1 MKQTNRKGTSLL
13 IERVV
18 VNGTLQDIF
27 VDETGTIASVGEGT
41 ARAFRSEAETSIDG
55 AGDLALPGLVNT
67 HTHAAMTLL
76 RGYADDM
83 PLQEWLTQKIWP
95 LEAHLTGQDVYWGT
109 KIACLEMIR
118 SGTVAFNDMYFFM
131 DEAARAVDEMGLCA
145 VLAYG
150 FIDLFSEEK
159 REAECKVTR
168 DFVSTIHGMK
178 NPRITAA
185 VGPHA
190 VYTVSPE
197 GLRWV
202 SEFAAEKGIGI
213 HVHLSETEKE
223 VADAVS
229 QWQKRPVQILDE
241 CGVLTPRTVAA
252 HCCWLDRD
260 ECSLLAKRGVHI
272 SHNPASNMKL
282 ATGRA
287 MPYHWLKDAG
297 ASVTLGTDGCA
308 SNNNLDLF
316 EEMKIASLLQ
326 KHAWNSQT
334 LLPAGEALAM
344 ATSAGATALG
354 FGRGVIV
361 PGEPAN
367 LILVDSHAVCNTPL
381 HNIVSNLVY
390 SCSGS
395 AVKTTICQGIVLMKD
410 RVVPGEEEIL
420 AGAAK
425 AAASLVKRAVE
436 EKEEGVFPPLPDE

>member
-1 MKQTNRKGTSLL
+1 MKNTHTKGTSLL
-13 IERVV
+13 IERVS

-27 VDETGTIASVGEGT
+27 VDETGTIASVGEGISRT
-41 ARAFRSEAETSIDG
+41 FRGEAETSIDG
-55 AGDLALPGLVNT
+55 AGDLAFPGLVNT

-76 RGYADDM
+76 RGFADDM
-83 PLQEWLTQKIWP
+83 SLHEWWTQKIWP
-95 LEAHLTGQDVYWGT
+95 LEAHLTGSDIYWGT
-109 KIACLEMIR
+109 KLACLEMIR

-150 FIDLFSEEK
+150 FIDFFSEER
-159 REAECKVTR
+159 REAECRATERLVQSIYR
-168 DFVSTIHGMK
+168 MA
-178 NPRITAA
+178 NPRIKAA

-190 VYTVSPE
+190 VYTVSQE

-223 VADAVS
+223 VNDAVS
-229 QWQKRPVQILDE
+229 QWKRRPVQILDE

-260 ECSLLAKRGVHI
+260 ECSLLAKRGVHV

-282 ATGRA
+282 VAGRA
-287 MPYHWLKDAG
+287 MPYHWLKEAG
-297 ASVTLGTDGCA
+297 ASVTLGTDGSA

-334 LLPAGEALAM
+334 LLPAGEAFAM
-344 ATSAGATALG
+344 ATSAGARALG
-354 FGRGVIV
+354 FGQGKIA

-367 LILVDSHAVCNTPL
+367 LILVDSRAVCNTPL
-381 HNIVSNLVY
+381 HHPISNLVY

-395 AVKTTICQGIVLMKD
+395 AVKTTICQGRVLMKD
-410 RVVPGEEEIL
+410 RVVPGEGEIL

-425 AAASLVKRAVE
+425 AAALLVKRATE
-436 EKEEGVFPPLPDE
+436 DMEGGVSPTSR

>member
-1 MKQTNRKGTSLL
+1 MENIGSRKGSLL
-13 IERVV
+13 VEQVMVDGKI
-18 VNGTLQDIF
+18 QDIF
-27 VDETGTIASVGEGT
+27 IDETGMIASIGDAIAREYRGEADACIEG
-41 ARAFRSEAETSIDG
+41 G
-55 AGDLALPGLVNT
+55 GDLALPGLVNT

-83 PLQEWLTQKIWP
+83 PLQDWLTLKIWP
-95 LEAHLTGQDVYWGT
+95 LEAHLTGDDVYLGT
-109 KIACLEMIR
+109 KLACLEMIK

-131 DEAARAVDEMGLCA
+131 EDAARAVDEMGLCA
-145 VLAYG
+145 VLSYG
-150 FIDLFSEEK
+150 FLDLFSEEK
-159 REAECKVTR
+159 REAECRATEQLVH
-168 DFVSTIHGMK
+168 SIQGMG
-178 NPRITAA
+178 NPGIQAA

-202 SEFAAEKGIGI
+202 SEFAAEKEIGI
-213 HVHLSETEKE
+213 HIHLSETEKE
-223 VADAVS
+223 VSDAVT
-229 QWQKRPVQILDE
+229 QWKKRPVRILDE
-241 CGVLTPRTVAA
+241 CGILTPRTVAA

-260 ECSLLAKRGVHI
+260 ECSLLAKRGVHV

-287 MPYHWLKDAG
+287 MPYHWLKEEG

-316 EEMKIASLLQ
+316 EEMKVASLLQ

-344 ATSAGATALG
+344 ATSAGAKALG
-354 FGRGVIV
+354 FGRGIIAT
-361 PGEPAN
+361 GEPAN
-367 LILVDSHAVCNTPL
+367 LILVDSRAVCNTPL
-381 HNIVSNLVY
+381 YHAASNLVY

-395 AVKTTICQGIVLMKD
+395 AVKTTICRGRVLMKD

-420 AGAAK
+420 GDAAK
-425 AAASLVKRAVE
+425 AAASLVKRAGE
-436 EKEEGVFPPLPDE
+436 S